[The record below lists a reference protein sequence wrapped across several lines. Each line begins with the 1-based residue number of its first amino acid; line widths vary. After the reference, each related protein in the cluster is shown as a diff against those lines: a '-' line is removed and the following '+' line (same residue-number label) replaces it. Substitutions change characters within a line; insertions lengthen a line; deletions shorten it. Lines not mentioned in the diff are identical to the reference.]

1 MRLVKEYKKECIY
14 ICITESLCCTAEINT
29 TLNQLYL
36 NKIKKDDTG
45 LVLSLSTPLLKGYS
59 NCHRPPFQFLEK
71 GTKKPPTYMLI
82 PMKKKDGEL
91 TMNYTTPLP
100 TPALCG
106 WYVVGTE
113 YLK

>member
-1 MRLVKEYKKECIY
+1 
-14 ICITESLCCTAEINT
+14 
-29 TLNQLYL
+29 
-36 NKIKKDDTG
+36 
-45 LVLSLSTPLLKGYS
+45 
-59 NCHRPPFQFLEK
+59 
-71 GTKKPPTYMLI
+71 MLI